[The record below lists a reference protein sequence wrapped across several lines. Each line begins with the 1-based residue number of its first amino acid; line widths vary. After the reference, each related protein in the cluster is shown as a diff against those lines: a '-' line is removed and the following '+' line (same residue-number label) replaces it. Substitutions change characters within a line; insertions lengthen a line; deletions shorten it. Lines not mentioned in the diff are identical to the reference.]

1 MPLYDRIL
9 DTIHTQITDGT
20 LSEGTMLPKETEL
33 CKAYGVSRTTVRT
46 ALLKL
51 QNEGLIKRIKGKG
64 TIVTSAKV
72 LEQSTIFI
80 ESFAEELKRQGFKT
94 TTEVLEFRRMKAP
107 AEIAGTF
114 RLKEGEQVMKL
125 TRLRYQSGSF
135 DQGSIVIT
143 TSYLPISLSFI
154 ENYDLETTSLHD
166 IFKEHGLHR
175 SDITKTISAK
185 NLDDKEA
192 RLLGVQPGSIAIV
205 ISSFTLDQ
213 HAQPLEVCESIYPV
227 GRNTFTL
234 KLRT

>member
-80 ESFAEELKRQGFKT
+80 ESFAEELKSQGFKT
-94 TTEVLEFRRMKAP
+94 TTEVLEFRRMNA
-107 AEIAGTF
+107 
-114 RLKEGEQVMKL
+114 
-125 TRLRYQSGSF
+125 
-135 DQGSIVIT
+135 
-143 TSYLPISLSFI
+143 LS
-154 ENYDLETTSLHD
+154 SHD
-166 IFKEHGLHR
+166 
-175 SDITKTISAK
+175 
-185 NLDDKEA
+185 
-192 RLLGVQPGSIAIV
+192 
-205 ISSFTLDQ
+205 
-213 HAQPLEVCESIYPV
+213 
-227 GRNTFTL
+227 
-234 KLRT
+234 